1 MWSRRFLAESES
13 SADPEKRFGNN
24 HEKERRSEGVT
35 QGLITR
41 CEGWLTPGSTVWVK
55 LSRLFPAC
63 PVSHTDGI
71 RLYFFLKK
79 KSVLHCDTEKW
90 LKRWQQ
96 ECDRSC
102 DINSRPVVKTETL
115 MRNRKSGFYLKMI
128 QFHTFFFFFK
138 CYLNL
143 FETETWLF
151 DLSDVQIDQW
161 LLESM

>member
-41 CEGWLTPGSTVWVK
+41 REGWLTPGSTVWVK

-71 RLYFFLKK
+71 QLYFFLKK
-79 KSVLHCDTEKW
+79 KKRPPLWHGEMTQEVTAGVWSQLWHQLTSCCEDWNADEEQEVRILSENDSVSH
-90 LKRWQQ
+90 
-96 ECDRSC
+96 
-102 DINSRPVVKTETL
+102 
-115 MRNRKSGFYLKMI
+115 
-128 QFHTFFFFFK
+128 FFFK

>member
-41 CEGWLTPGSTVWVK
+41 REGWLTPGSTVWVK

-71 RLYFFLKK
+71 QLYFFLKK
-79 KSVLHCDTEKW
+79 KKASSIVTRRNDSRGDSRCVIAAVTSTHVLLW
-90 LKRWQQ
+90 RLKRWWGTGSQ
-96 ECDRSC
+96 DFIWKWFSF
-102 DINSRPVVKTETL
+102 TL
-115 MRNRKSGFYLKMI
+115 
-128 QFHTFFFFFK
+128 FFFK